1 MPINPA
7 PSLAQGKVRPTPKVS
22 DLLFFEMRNSD
33 IPAYD
38 RPPEYGTPHPDKNK
52 FPHHRLVFV
61 EGSDTEGYYRWWY
74 AADRADQD
82 DYNFS
87 ISYPYGG
94 DEAFPRYTRTYV
106 MRRDEYV
113 SLAMGSADPVHGDAS
128 LVAQQMK
135 PMDGQIGT
143 LYVEVTRVYDVI
155 PGHDDSEGLGTTQ
168 TGGGYVVERP
178 LGTLGYLKL
187 TWTLTLPKD
196 VAEDAT
202 SDGRSDYRQCP
213 ISGYTDLKLI
223 DEIITSPEDQ
233 EVTRTI
239 RRVYMKEQTAPKV
252 DRQRLTQH
260 LEPPDQFAD
269 FIQRE
274 TADQIVLADVA
285 DTPSSWDTTPA
296 GTSQIQSQ
304 VEMRTLL
311 DGRKVTVTTQY
322 EYGTLNELA
331 WDQNLG
337 QRLLTE
343 RILVPASTDISA
355 WATTNITARQFYEVR
370 PINRAWSIITRTTMP
385 VEGQLVPVGGGAAGW
400 TVNNAALDYYGTRV
414 HSWPA
419 VLTAYNQQT
428 YTDAEGNGVTVVSP
442 IYKDAWSGICR
453 SRVRRWWQSTDPDI
467 DPIETLTPTAIEL
480 DWPIA
485 KVSIAPCLHGAA
497 TFNGNTSSESP
508 YGLQT
513 FGPVTFPAT
522 QIRKSGLLEPMTDWP
537 PSLIVEFDVVP
548 YRHGYL
554 CTLVDV
560 FKPY

>member
-7 PSLAQGKVRPTPKVS
+7 PSLVQGKVRPTPKVS
-22 DLLFFEMRNSD
+22 DVLFYEMRNSD
-33 IPAYD
+33 LPAYD
-38 RPPEYGTPHPDKNK
+38 RPPEYGTPHPDRNK

-61 EGSDTEGYYRWWY
+61 EPSDVEAFYRWWY
-74 AADRADQD
+74 AADRENQD

-87 ISYPYGG
+87 VTYPYGG

-106 MRRDEYV
+106 MRREDYV
-113 SLAMGSADPVHGDAS
+113 PLAMGSPDPVYTNATM
-128 LVAQQMK
+128 VAQQMR
-135 PMDGQIGT
+135 PMEGQIGS
-143 LYVEVTRVYDVI
+143 LYVEVTRVYDLV
-155 PGHDDSEGLGTTQ
+155 PGYNDTEGLGTTQ

-196 VAEDAT
+196 LAESAGA
-202 SDGRSDYRQCP
+202 DGRADYRQCP
-213 ISGYTDLKLI
+213 IPGYTDLKLI
-223 DEIITSPEDQ
+223 DEVITSPEDQ
-233 EVTRTI
+233 EITRTI
-239 RRVYMKEQTAPKV
+239 RRVYMKEQTTPKV

-260 LEPPDQFAD
+260 LEPPDQFTD

-285 DTPSSWDTTPA
+285 DVPAAWDTTPA
-296 GTSQIQSQ
+296 GGTSQIQSQ
-304 VEMRTLL
+304 VEMRTML

-343 RILVPASTDISA
+343 RILVPASTDINA
-355 WATTNITARQFYEVR
+355 WASTNITARQFYEVR
-370 PINRAWSIITRTTMP
+370 PVNRAWSIITRTTMP
-385 VEGQLVPVGGGAAGW
+385 VEGSLVPIGGSAGW
-400 TVNNAALDYYGTRV
+400 TVNNACLDYYGTRV
-414 HSWPA
+414 HAWPA
-419 VLTAYNQQT
+419 VLIGYNEEN
-428 YTDAEGNGVTVVSP
+428 YTDGEGNGVTVVSP
-442 IYKDAWSGICR
+442 LYKDAWSGICR
-453 SRVRRWWQSTDPDI
+453 SRVRRWWQSTAPDI
-467 DPIETLTPTAIEL
+467 DPIETLTPTAIEV

-513 FGPVTFPAT
+513 FGPLSFPAT
-522 QIRKSGLLEPMTDWP
+522 QIRRSGILEPMTDWP
-537 PSLIVEFDVVP
+537 TSLIVEFDVVP